1 VFDAVDGPVILSADV
16 ADALDCSRETA
27 RRKLKELYDRGDLD
41 RRKVSRRVIYW
52 DPEREGR
59 REPTD
64 AARAGGV
71 AAATDGPADPPADA
85 HGAEESDAPDPIGDA
100 LDGWEPDTQANPR
113 TARAQSRRVAE
124 HLRSVGEYRR
134 KSELVDALAGDSTL
148 GRRTWWERAVRP
160 GLGRLA
166 ERGLVEYTRNR
177 GWRWIGHLD
186 RDAPEGS

>member
-16 ADALDCSRETA
+16 ADALGCSRETA
-27 RRKLKELYDRGDLD
+27 RRKLNDLYERGDLD

-52 DPEREGR
+52 DPEEEER

-64 AARAGGV
+64 AARAAAV
-71 AAATDGPADPPADA
+71 ADATDGPADPPADA

-113 TARAQSRRVAE
+113 TARAQTRRVAE

>member
-1 VFDAVDGPVILSADV
+1 
-16 ADALDCSRETA
+16 
-27 RRKLKELYDRGDLD
+27 
-41 RRKVSRRVIYW
+41 
-52 DPEREGR
+52 
-59 REPTD
+59 
-64 AARAGGV
+64 
-71 AAATDGPADPPADA
+71 
-85 HGAEESDAPDPIGDA
+85 
-100 LDGWEPDTQANPR
+100 
-113 TARAQSRRVAE
+113 VAE